1 MEDMMIDDCLGHSDN
16 EIVEFK
22 FLGVRRKMV
31 SGVATMDS
39 NRETFE
45 LLREIVGSIPWELA
59 LEGLKIHE
67 KWSLFKKHLLKA
79 HLLKPIEPIVQQ
91 VE

>member
-1 MEDMMIDDCLGHSDN
+1 MIDDCLGHSDN

-31 SGVATMDS
+31 SGVATVDS

-45 LLREIVGSIPWELA
+45 LLREIVCSLGIPWELA

-79 HLLKPIEPIVQQ
+79 HLLKAVEPIVLQ